1 MSNWI
6 LEYSPDIDKEIAKV
20 IPKVLG
26 VAVKNIERIKQG
38 EVNYVYKVE
47 TEDKNILVR
56 VARYKGWPNIDKLNW
71 ISHQLTETGIP
82 HTKIL
87 FSDSSSKYFKFGFII
102 VDWIDGEDG
111 MSLIKEGKL
120 SRKRAVEKI
129 AETLQ
134 KIHKISVEGFGEFN
148 GQGKGKFRSWEE
160 RLFSFVEDE
169 KYRKAVRAGIYGENL
184 HEKGIKAMK
193 KIIKEL
199 DYKPKSVLTHQD
211 ATPENAIFN
220 NDKIV
225 LIDWDNA
232 VGSTWIEDLA
242 WITFW
247 MGKEVRQWF
256 LEVYE
261 TQESLCLIEKVEKVI
276 HLRLAITL
284 VPYYLY
290 STKNYKAVEK
300 MIGKLKNLIS
310 V

>member
-6 LEYSPDIDKEIAKV
+6 LEYSPEIDKEIAKV

-26 VAVKNIERIKQG
+26 VAVKNIEKIKQG

-71 ISHQLTETGIP
+71 ISRQLAQKDIL
-82 HTKIL
+82 HSRVL
-87 FSDSSSKYFKFGFII
+87 FSDISSNYFKFGFMIME
-102 VDWIDGEDG
+102 WINGEDG

-120 SRKRAVEKI
+120 SRKRAVKEI

-134 KIHKISVEGFGEFN
+134 KIHEITVRGFGEFN
-148 GQGKGKFRSWEE
+148 GEGKGKFRSWEE

-169 KYRKAVRAGIYGENL
+169 KYKKAVGAGIYGENL
-184 HEKGIKAMK
+184 HEKGIKAMR

-199 DYKPKSVLTHQD
+199 DYKPKLVLTHQD
-211 ATPENAIFN
+211 PTPENAIFN
-220 NDKIV
+220 KDKIV

-232 VGSTWIEDLA
+232 IGSTWIEDLA

-247 MGKEVRQWF
+247 MGKEVRRWF
-256 LEVYE
+256 LRVYE
-261 TQESLCLIEKVEKVI
+261 AQEPLSSIEKVEKVI

-300 MIGKLKNLIS
+300 IIGKLKNLIS